1 MNASTEPPS
10 PAETPWRI
18 QPQGDRC
25 LIITFGDRIDTAV
38 GRTCLAAARKLRD
51 AQLPGVTDVVPSFVA
66 VAVHYRPGS
75 PGLISAAS
83 TPSASPTPTFSSLA
97 ERIDALL
104 AEGIPVDADAGREID
119 IPVCYGGEHGPDL
132 ADVAKAACVT
142 PDEIIALHSGPR
154 SMVFMLGFA
163 PGHPYL
169 GLHDEKLNIP
179 RRPSP
184 RTVVPIGSVAIANR
198 QTVIYPNRLP
208 GGWNIIGATPLAMFD
223 SGREPASLLQPGD
236 SVRFVPISA
245 EAFRRL
251 QDEQP

>member
-1 MNASTEPPS
+1 MNASSEPPS
-10 PAETPWRI
+10 PAEISWRI

-25 LIITFGDRIDTAV
+25 LIITFGDRIDASV

-51 AQLPGVTDVVPSFVA
+51 AQLAGVTDVVPSFVA
-66 VAVHYRPGS
+66 VAVHYRPDGVGGG
-75 PGLISAAS
+75 PTCSALTA
-83 TPSASPTPTFSSLA
+83 
-97 ERIDALL
+97 RVNALL
-104 AEGIPVDADAGREID
+104 ADGIPVDASAERDID

-132 ADVAKAACVT
+132 DDVARAAGVT
-142 PDEIIALHSGPR
+142 PDEVIALHSGPR

-184 RTVVPIGSVAIANR
+184 RTVVPIGSVAVANR
-198 QTVIYPNRLP
+198 QTVLYPNRLP
-208 GGWNIIGATPLAMFD
+208 GGWNIIGATPLTLFD
-223 SGREPASLLQPGD
+223 PAREPASLLQPGD

-245 EAFRRL
+245 
-251 QDEQP
+251 DEFNGIRKAQP